1 MQPSG
6 MARSD
11 PLLDNFAD
19 DLEHNPR
26 RAVLSL
32 KFGIVALC
40 SWISSAQETKFT
52 TVPLVVLL
60 GGLALLLKGIFLLRK
75 SSERLGLSHPQI
87 TSLPTPSS
95 SKNLPSIA
103 SQAAQITQ
111 DFGRGAFLFWPRVY
125 RGKNFDES
133 LTHPPLVHVFRAGAV
148 LFFVDSVIRR
158 VTSCDRQLPDHD

>member
-1 MQPSG
+1 

-11 PLLDNFAD
+11 PHLENFAG
-19 DLEHNPR
+19 DLEYNPR
-26 RAVLSL
+26 RAVLYLSL
-32 KFGIVALC
+32 SNVALC
-40 SWISSAQETKFT
+40 SWISSAHETKFT

-60 GGLALLLKGIFLLRK
+60 GGLALLPKGIFLLRK
-75 SSERLGLSHPQI
+75 SSEALGFSHQQI

-111 DFGRGAFLFWPRVY
+111 DFGTGAFLFWPLVY

-133 LTHPPLVHVFRAGAV
+133 LTHPPLFHVFLAGAV
-148 LFFVDSVIRR
+148 LFFVGSVIRR
-158 VTSCDRQLPDHD
+158 ATSFDRQLPDHD